1 MPTSLLDSV
10 NELITPELLSTV
22 ARRLGTTEGAAGA
35 GLKASFASI
44 LAGLAAKASSP
55 SAMEATFDIVDDPA
69 NDSPPDDGLGR
80 QLLSNIFGLQRSAVG
95 DLIGRSAGLGEG
107 GGAPILSLAA
117 PLVLGVLRRKISS
130 AGLNPPSMSRLLL
143 LERDQILRAAPAGLQ
158 SLLAGGVGLPEI
170 LGVNRAVGARR
181 ARPARLSHAVAALGL
196 VAGVVF
202 FTRDPRTDAEETGIA
217 VGGIPFECGGRQ
229 VAVAPVDEGALLTVG
244 TLVFELRRTGA
255 ASGARYDAPEDS
267 QGTFFWDKGGLAIVA
282 VHGDTYPECRRLR

>member
-10 NELITPELLSTV
+10 NELITPELLSTS

-44 LAGLAAKASSP
+44 LAGLTAKASSP
-55 SAMEATFDIVDDPA
+55 SAMEAAFDIVNDPA

-107 GGAPILSLAA
+107 GGAPMLSLAA

-130 AGLNPPSMSRLLL
+130 AGLNPTSMSRLLL
-143 LERDQILRAAPAGLQ
+143 LERDQILRTAPAGLQ

-181 ARPARLSHAVAALGL
+181 ARPAQLWHAVAALVL

-217 VGGIPFECGGRQ
+217 AGIPFECGGRQ
-229 VAVAPVDEGALLTVG
+229 VAVAPADEGALLTVG
-244 TLVFELRRTGA
+244 TLVFELRRTRA
-255 ASGARYDAPEDS
+255 ASGARYDAPEDA
-267 QGTFFWDKGGLAIVA
+267 QGTFFWDKGALAVVA

>member
-10 NELITPELLSTV
+10 NELITPELLSTS
-22 ARRLGTTEGAAGA
+22 ARRLGTTEGVAGA

-44 LAGLAAKASSP
+44 LAGLTVKASSP
-55 SAMEATFDIVDDPA
+55 SEMEAAFDIVNDPA

-107 GGAPILSLAA
+107 GGAPMLSLAA
-117 PLVLGVLRRKISS
+117 PLVLGVLRRRISS
-130 AGLNPPSMSRLLL
+130 AGLNPASMSRLLL

-170 LGVNRAVGARR
+170 LGVNPRR
-181 ARPARLSHAVAALGL
+181 ARPARLWHAVAALAL
-196 VAGVVF
+196 VAAVVF

-229 VAVAPVDEGALLTVG
+229 VAVAPADEGALLTVG

-267 QGTFFWDKGGLAIVA
+267 HGTFFWDKGGLAIVA